1 MIDIGTHGTIV
12 LFVTK
17 DKGVHMALMQS
28 FWPVSHRD
36 DDFWVCM
43 SCLTEVF
50 YRKVPMPDCPSCHG
64 VSTYEGFTLEA
75 IRDWGTEELI
85 AKAVAAQ
92 EAAAVLNLPLKRLR
106 RLKRR
111 TNTNLT
117 TDSSESSSAGIPSV
131 PRSWPMEVR
140 RTLGPCR

>member
-1 MIDIGTHGTIV
+1 
-12 LFVTK
+12 
-17 DKGVHMALMQS
+17 MASMQS

-64 VSTYEGFTLEA
+64 VSTYEGFTMEA

-92 EAAAVLNLPLKRLR
+92 EAATVAQPAPEAIAPVEAA
-106 RLKRR
+106 
-111 TNTNLT
+111 
-117 TDSSESSSAGIPSV
+117 D
-131 PRSWPMEVR
+131 
-140 RTLGPCR
+140 

>member
-1 MIDIGTHGTIV
+1 
-12 LFVTK
+12 
-17 DKGVHMALMQS
+17 MASMQS

-85 AKAVAAQ
+85 AKAIAAE
-92 EAAAVLNLPLKRLR
+92 EAAA
-106 RLKRR
+106 
-111 TNTNLT
+111 
-117 TDSSESSSAGIPSV
+117 SV
-131 PRSWPMEVR
+131 QPAAEPAASVEAAD
-140 RTLGPCR
+140 

>member
-1 MIDIGTHGTIV
+1 
-12 LFVTK
+12 
-17 DKGVHMALMQS
+17 MASTQL

-43 SCLTEVF
+43 SCLGEVF

-75 IRDWGTEELI
+75 VRDWGTDDLI

-92 EAAAVLNLPLKRLR
+92 QETAAAPPVVESATPVEAA
-106 RLKRR
+106 
-111 TNTNLT
+111 
-117 TDSSESSSAGIPSV
+117 E
-131 PRSWPMEVR
+131 
-140 RTLGPCR
+140 